1 MTAPVRSAASRAY
14 RLAVPLSLASAGLGL
29 GRELLVLQKLGL
41 SSTNDLLQFY
51 LSVTYTVSLLGDA
64 IRLGVLNLLQG
75 GGLSLAVASAALV
88 AVASGVPLTLWY
100 AHGGPGGN
108 PWLLAA
114 AGLAGVLNL
123 LTVVLLVHRQ
133 RAGRFLP
140 AHVITILPNVMIFA
154 GVGVAM
160 LGPDDRFLAAVVLL
174 FLAAPVL
181 QLALLLLLR
190 TPGGDARR
198 GPGAEAGAV
207 AAGVGQIGLH
217 GLGAVGAQAGQ
228 VLIRT
233 TLAAQAPG
241 MLTVF
246 VLLSRAVDT
255 VRAILLDTFIGA
267 RLADWSA
274 GRGRLPALLDPG
286 RLAPVAL
293 AVAVLVSGGAALAGA
308 GATEAL
314 VVAPW
319 LAAVLLPGAWL
330 AFLQRAGYF
339 HLNARATPRALILRL
354 GALDAGLAVAL
365 AVLTVV
371 AGPGPLVLV
380 WLFYVVRIALQ
391 IGMMRRLVTAGVR
404 D

>member
-1 MTAPVRSAASRAY
+1 VTGPRSAASRAY
-14 RLAVPLSLASAGLGL
+14 RLAVRPSVASAALEL
-29 GRELLVLQKLGL
+29 GRELLILQKVGL

-51 LSVTYTVSLLGDA
+51 LSVTYTISLLGDA
-64 IRLGVLNLLQG
+64 LRLAALNMLQG
-75 GGLSLAVASAALV
+75 AGLSPAAGSALLV
-88 AVASGVPLTLWY
+88 ALASGVPITLWY
-100 AHGGPGGN
+100 AGSAPAGQG
-108 PWLLAA
+108 WLLAV

-140 AHVITILPNVMIFA
+140 AHVITVLPNVMIFG
-154 GVGVAM
+154 GVALAM
-160 LGPDDRFLAAVVLL
+160 LGNDRQFMLTVVLL

-181 QLALLLLLR
+181 QITLLALLR
-190 TPGGDARR
+190 TP
-198 GPGAEAGAV
+198 PEPPSTVPAGAAMV
-207 AAGVGQIGLH
+207 AGLGQIGLH

-233 TLAAQAPG
+233 ALTSQAPG

-267 RLADWSA
+267 RLSEWSA
-274 GRGRLPALLDPG
+274 GRGRLPALLDPAG
-286 RLAPVAL
+286 LSPLVLLVVVAL
-293 AVAVLVSGGAALAGA
+293 TGGAVLGGRGVDQAVAVI
-308 GATEAL
+308 
-314 VVAPW
+314 PW
-319 LAAVLLPGAWL
+319 LVAVLLPGAWL

-354 GALDAGLAVAL
+354 GLLDAAIAVAL
-365 AVLTVV
+365 TLGTMLV
-371 AGPGPLVLV
+371 GIGPLALV
-380 WLFYVVRIALQ
+380 WLFYVIRIAMQ
-391 IGMMRRLVTAGVR
+391 IGLMRRLGVARVR

>member
-1 MTAPVRSAASRAY
+1 MTTPGRSPASRAY

-29 GRELLVLQKLGL
+29 GRELLVLHKLGL
-41 SSTNDLLQFY
+41 SSANDLLQFY
-51 LSVTYTVSLLGDA
+51 LSVTYTISLLGDA

-75 GGLSLAVASAALV
+75 GGLSPAVASAALV

-100 AHGGPGGN
+100 AHSGPGSN
-108 PWLLAA
+108 AWLLAA
-114 AGLAGVLNL
+114 AGLAGILNL

-140 AHVITILPNVMIFA
+140 AHVITVLPNVMIFA
-154 GVGVAM
+154 GVALAM
-160 LGPDDRFLAAVVLL
+160 LGPEERFLATVVVL

-181 QLALLLLLR
+181 QLILLALLG
-190 TPGGDARR
+190 TPA
-198 GPGAEAGAV
+198 AEAGHRSVVAEAV
-207 AAGVGQIGLH
+207 ASGVGQIGLH

-233 TLAAQAPG
+233 TLAARAPG
-241 MLTVF
+241 MLTLF

-267 RLADWSA
+267 RLAEWSA
-274 GRGRLPALLDPG
+274 GRGRLPAPLDPG
-286 RLAPVAL
+286 RLAPLAL
-293 AVAVLVSGGAALAGA
+293 AVTVLATGGAALAGA
-308 GATEAL
+308 GATEAV

-319 LAAVLLPGAWL
+319 LVAVLLPGAWL

-354 GALDAGLAVAL
+354 GVLDAGLAVAL